1 MLSVDIQTPP
11 LLTPLE
17 QLSFFTMQ
25 GFGNKGKK
33 SKRPST
39 PESSRALISRSEP
52 SSSIE
57 IYNSFRESLNSL
69 SEIVDKVSL
78 WAWYEDNN
86 LAAHLVFSLQDDKAS
101 LKFIH
106 DILHADDDN
115 DDRVT
120 WKTDDDDYDSGE
132 PEIPSTSAPVATSC
146 NERRRSLPL
155 CSSIA
160 SLCSEY
166 SVTTPPP
173 EISTFEQKRRRAAK
187 LTNFFGVSHRDIMDD
202 ILDSI
207 ESGVAEEGGRG
218 TLNQAQVDVRFSPSF
233 PLFPL

>member
-1 MLSVDIQTPP
+1 MVQ
-11 LLTPLE
+11 
-17 QLSFFTMQ
+17 
-25 GFGNKGKK
+25 
-33 SKRPST
+33 R
-39 PESSRALISRSEP
+39 
-52 SSSIE
+52 
-57 IYNSFRESLNSL
+57 Y
-69 SEIVDKVSL
+69 
-78 WAWYEDNN
+78 NN
-86 LAAHLVFSLQDDKAS
+86 LAAHLAFSLQDDKVS

-120 WKTDDDDYDSGE
+120 WKTDDDDYDFSE
-132 PEIPSTSAPVATSC
+132 PEIPPTSAPVATSC

-218 TLNQAQVDVRFSPSF
+218 TLNQAQVDVRPYRGF
-233 PLFPL
+233 PLILLWWDADFFFLNVPTHFRIYSRKCKPSKPGHDDLHLPLYIPFALLMYHY